1 MTSAVSSQMESSQYH
16 SCWNTHTGER
26 KEMCQNFNS
35 WWRVCVESIWKL
47 IIFSLFFEFEIF
59 EKLKVENEHPHSHFT
74 QYFSSY
80 RLLPR
85 SIHSVAVAEWRLSDS
100 SILFIIKEAS
110 NKASV
115 ILHKEDFP
123 LAQLLIIIKYCSLR
137 RGNTCLILYLLWIVR
152 IMT

>member
-1 MTSAVSSQMESSQYH
+1 M
-16 SCWNTHTGER
+16 
-26 KEMCQNFNS
+26 
-35 WWRVCVESIWKL
+35 ESIWKL

-123 LAQLLIIIKYCSLR
+123 LVQLLIIIKYCSLR
-137 RGNTCLILYLLWIVR
+137 RGNTCLILYLL
-152 IMT
+152 